1 MCSCVP
7 CKVLRQCSA
16 TNPADI
22 IIYVPSMTVLGF
34 KKNPILYFMPILTLL
49 FVRLCMCIIIILTPH
64 EYYMVLP
71 ALAINAA
78 SKPRLAASAL
88 HTVSFI

>member
-1 MCSCVP
+1 MLAIITSGAIFFGVATPLLYATCS
-7 CKVLRQCSA
+7 
-16 TNPADI
+16 
-22 IIYVPSMTVLGF
+22 F
-34 KKNPILYFMPILTLL
+34 KKNSILYFMPVLTLL
-49 FVRLCMCIIIILTPH
+49 FLRPSVYIILTPH
-64 EYYMVLP
+64 KYYMVLP